1 MPLKYLSKSFEVFLE
16 RAGGVEPGDGEIPAP
31 IRRERIGTSGGGPL
45 GRAPGRVRIQPF
57 FREEKRVCGTP
68 PARS

>member
-1 MPLKYLSKSFEVFLE
+1 MRYGENLLPLLKSELRQRSCTPKYLSKSFEVFLE
-16 RAGGVEPGDGEIPAP
+16 RAGGVEPGDSEVP
-31 IRRERIGTSGGGPL
+31 TN
-45 GRAPGRVRIQPF
+45 PF